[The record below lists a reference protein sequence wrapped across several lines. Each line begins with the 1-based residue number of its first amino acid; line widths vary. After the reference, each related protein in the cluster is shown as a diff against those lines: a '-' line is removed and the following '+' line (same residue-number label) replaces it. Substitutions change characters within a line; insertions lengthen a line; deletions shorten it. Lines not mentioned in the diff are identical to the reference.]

1 MVHHIMVSVYAMLCR
16 TLLTEVMGLQASEVS
31 TRKKLTQRI
40 HLALFLGLFG
50 VFDAI
55 GMYVSKYW
63 LYLYIYRPRATAVYH
78 ICIYILSLI
87 YVLLCISA

>member
-63 LYLYIYRPRATAVYH
+63 LYLYIY
-78 ICIYILSLI
+78 I
-87 YVLLCISA
+87 

>member
-1 MVHHIMVSVYAMLCR
+1 MVHHVMVFVYTMLCR

-31 TRKKLTQRI
+31 TRKKLTRRI
-40 HLALFLGLFG
+40 HLALFPGLFG

-63 LYLYIYRPRATAVYH
+63 LYNIYYIDPQRRF
-78 ICIYILSLI
+78 II
-87 YVLLCISA
+87 YVYTYSV